1 MVNSR
6 LTDSALNPISGLG
19 GRFGGTVASV
29 MTQIDL
35 SPVDARDH
43 TRGPADA
50 PLTLIEYGDFQCP
63 YCREAHAVVADLERR
78 FAGRLRFVFRQFPL
92 RRIHTHAEAAA
103 EAAEAAGAQG
113 RFWEMY
119 DQLFA
124 HSRALG
130 DDKLSAY
137 AQAAGV
143 PDLARFEREREGGH
157 YRAALDEAIERA
169 EASGVEGTPTFFING
184 QPFEDDPTLE
194 ALSAALDDAARS

>member
-1 MVNSR
+1 MEHVC
-6 LTDSALNPISGLG
+6 
-19 GRFGGTVASV
+19 V
-29 MTQIDL
+29 MDQIEL
-35 SPVDARDH
+35 SPVDSRDH

-63 YCREAHAVVADLERR
+63 YCSAAHAAVAEIERR

-92 RRIHTHAEAAA
+92 RQIHPHAEAAA

-130 DDKLSAY
+130 EDKLGAY

-143 PDLARFEREREGGH
+143 PDLDRFEHDLAERRYLPE
-157 YRAALDEAIERA
+157 LDAAIERA
-169 EASGVEGTPTFFING
+169 ESSGVEGTPAFFING
-184 QPFEDDPTLE
+184 QPFEDEPSVE
-194 ALSAALDDAARS
+194 ALSAALEEALQG

>member
-1 MVNSR
+1 
-6 LTDSALNPISGLG
+6 
-19 GRFGGTVASV
+19 

-50 PLTLIEYGDFQCP
+50 PLTLIEYADFECP
-63 YCREAHAVVADLERR
+63 YCREAHAVVADVERR

-92 RRIHTHAEAAA
+92 REIHPHAEGAA

-119 DQLFA
+119 DRLFA

-130 DDKLSAY
+130 SDNLTGY
-137 AQAAGV
+137 ARAAGV
-143 PDLARFEREREGGH
+143 PDLERFERELGERR
-157 YRAALDEAIERA
+157 YRAVIDEAIDRA

-184 QPFEDDPTLE
+184 QPFEADPTVE
-194 ALSAALDDAARS
+194 ALSAALDDAVRA

>member
-1 MVNSR
+1 
-6 LTDSALNPISGLG
+6 
-19 GRFGGTVASV
+19 

-43 TRGPADA
+43 TRGAADA

-63 YCREAHAVVADLERR
+63 YCREAHAVVADVERR

-92 RRIHTHAEAAA
+92 REIHPHAEAAA

-130 DDKLSAY
+130 DDKLRGY

-143 PDLARFEREREGGH
+143 PDLERFERDVQERR
-157 YRAALDEAIERA
+157 YRATLDEAIERA
-169 EASGVEGTPTFFING
+169 ESSGVEGTPAFFING
-184 QPFEDDPTLE
+184 QPFEDDPTVE
-194 ALSAALDDAARS
+194 ALSAALENAARS